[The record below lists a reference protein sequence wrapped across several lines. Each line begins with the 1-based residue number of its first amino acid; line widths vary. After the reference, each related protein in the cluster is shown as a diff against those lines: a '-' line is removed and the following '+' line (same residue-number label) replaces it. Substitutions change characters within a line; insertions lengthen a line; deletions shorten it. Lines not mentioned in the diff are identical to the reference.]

1 MAPRDKPLPPGP
13 RGLPL
18 IGSALETRRD
28 ILGLLQRGMLEYGDT
43 VRFRFGPWDFVTLH
57 RPEDIRAVLLERHA
71 DFRKSPSYEGLKLIL
86 GTGLLTSEGEFWQR
100 QRKLAT
106 PAFHH
111 KRLVGFA
118 ETMTRCTSEL
128 GEVWAAREHA
138 GDATIDVFEQMTALT
153 FRIVGL
159 TLFSTELSDHA
170 GAMGPALAVAVEHA
184 NYLATSLMLA
194 APPWLP
200 TRRNRRF
207 RAAVQVID
215 DLVLGI
221 IAERRRSGEHHPDL
235 LGMLMAATVEG
246 DPSAGMSDAELRDEV
261 ATLVL
266 AGHETTANALTWT
279 LVLLA
284 QHPEIDARVHEEIER
299 VCGSAPPSFEQL
311 AALPYV
317 GQVIDESM
325 RLYPPAWMFERQAI
339 ADVELGDYAI
349 PRGTL
354 VAISPWTLHRH
365 PGHWPRPL
373 HFDPDRFDEAAKAAR
388 PRYTYLPFGGG
399 PRQCIGTNF
408 ALIEAKLVLATLLQR
423 FRLELLPGQDLRPDP
438 AVTLRPRQGLQM
450 RLHPRA

>member
-1 MAPRDKPLPPGP
+1 MPPGP
-13 RGLPL
+13 RGIPL
-18 IGSALETRRD
+18 IGSALEIRRD
-28 ILGLLQRGMLEYGDT
+28 ILGLLHRGMLDHGDT
-43 VRFRFGPWDFVTLH
+43 VRFRFGPWDFVTIH

-71 DFRKSPSYEGLKLIL
+71 EFRKSPSYDGLKLIL

-118 ETMTRCTSEL
+118 ETMTRCASEL
-128 GEVWAAREHA
+128 ADTWAGREHA
-138 GDATIDVFEQMTALT
+138 EAPVDVFEQMTALT

-170 GAMGPALAVAVEHA
+170 GAMGPALAVATEHA

-194 APPWLP
+194 PPPWLP
-200 TRRNRRF
+200 TPRNLRF
-207 RAAVQVID
+207 RRAIEVID
-215 DLVLGI
+215 EVVLGI
-221 IAERRRSGEHHPDL
+221 IAERRRSGHDHPDL

-246 DPSAGMSDAELRDEV
+246 DPKAGMTDLELRDEI

-279 LVLLA
+279 FLLLA
-284 QHPEIDARVHEEIER
+284 QHPEIDARVHEELQR
-299 VCGSAPPSFEQL
+299 VCGDAPPTFEQL
-311 AALPYV
+311 ASLTYV
-317 GQVIDESM
+317 GQVLDEAM
-325 RLYPPAWMFERQAI
+325 RLYPPAWVFERQAL
-339 ADVELGDYAI
+339 ADLELGAYAI

-365 PGHWPRPL
+365 PGYWPRPER
-373 HFDPDRFDEAAKAAR
+373 FDPDRFSDAAKAAR

-399 PRQCIGTNF
+399 QRQCIGTNF
-408 ALIEAKLVLATLLQR
+408 ALIEAKLVLACLLQR
-423 FRLELLPGQDLRPDP
+423 FRLELLPNQDLRPDP